1 MRQSLGLGVSPS
13 RRTYIPKAD
22 RATEALALAALEDKI
37 VQTGTVAVLNWIYD
51 EFLGF
56 SYGFR
61 QGGGAIVL
69 LLRLNPSKDAYVNFT
84 LGP

>member
-1 MRQSLGLGVSPS
+1 VVITPDVHPEGG
-13 RRTYIPKAD
+13 

-37 VQTGTVAVLNWIYD
+37 VQTGTVAVLNWIYED

-61 QGGGAIVL
+61 QGGLSIVL
-69 LLRLNPSKDAYVNFT
+69 LLRLNPSKDAYVSCT